1 VTSPPPVVRC
11 AVLGAGAIAQVAHL
25 PILSHAPG
33 VQPAGL
39 HDIQSRKARTIA
51 ERLGIPRVYG
61 PAEEIW
67 ADDTVDAVVIATP
80 SHLHETQVAEGL
92 RAGKFIFCEK
102 PLAVSSSQA
111 ERVLATPGAEN
122 RLMVG
127 MNQRFRA
134 DTAALRRQ
142 IAAGDLGDIRSLR
155 AGWLNHRVG
164 PSRRTWRHR
173 RSGAGGGALMDLGIQ
188 MLDLC
193 LWMVGYPT
201 PQRLVAHTQTRAGQE
216 VEDSAF
222 LMLSLEGGLVLD
234 MAVTWDLVSDRD
246 RQYLEVN
253 GSSGSAL
260 LPPLRVMRES
270 ETGVIDA
277 TPTTS
282 PDREN
287 LFTASY
293 REELARFIAA
303 VRGEKELRAPV
314 EHATLLRLIEAAY
327 TSAERGS
334 EVRL

>member
-1 VTSPPPVVRC
+1 MTSPPPVVRC

-33 VQPAGL
+33 VQLVGL

-61 PAEEIW
+61 SAEEIW

-80 SHLHETQVAEGL
+80 SQLHETQVAEGL

>member
-1 VTSPPPVVRC
+1 MTSAAPVVRC
-11 AVLGAGAIAQVAHL
+11 AVLGGGAIAQVAHL
-25 PILSHAPG
+25 PILSRAPG
-33 VQPAGL
+33 VELVGL
-39 HDIQSRKARTIA
+39 YDTQSRKARTIA
-51 ERLGIPRVYG
+51 ERLAIPRVYG
-61 PAEEIW
+61 AADEIW
-67 ADDTVDAVVIATP
+67 DDDSVDAVVIATP
-80 SHLHETQVAEGL
+80 SHLHETQVTDGL

-142 IAAGDLGDIRSLR
+142 VSAGELGTIRSMR
-155 AGWLNHRVG
+155 AGWSNHRVG

-201 PQRLVAHTQTRAGQE
+201 PQRLVAHTHSRPGQE

-222 LMLSLEGGLVLD
+222 LMLSLEGGLVMDL
-234 MAVTWDLVSDRD
+234 AVTWDLVSDRD
-246 RQYLEVN
+246 RQYLEIN
-253 GSSGSAL
+253 GSAGSAL
-260 LPPLRVMRES
+260 LPPLRVMKEGES
-270 ETGVIDA
+270 GVVDA
-277 TPTTS
+277 TPATAS
-282 PDREN
+282 GREN

-303 VRGEKELRAPV
+303 VRGEKELRAPA
-314 EHATLLRLIEAAY
+314 EHVTLLRLIEAAY
-327 TSAERGS
+327 ASAERGS

>member
-1 VTSPPPVVRC
+1 
-11 AVLGAGAIAQVAHL
+11 
-25 PILSHAPG
+25 
-33 VQPAGL
+33 
-39 HDIQSRKARTIA
+39 
-51 ERLGIPRVYG
+51 
-61 PAEEIW
+61 
-67 ADDTVDAVVIATP
+67 
-80 SHLHETQVAEGL
+80 
-92 RAGKFIFCEK
+92 
-102 PLAVSSSQA
+102 
-111 ERVLATPGAEN
+111 
-122 RLMVG
+122 
-127 MNQRFRA
+127 
-134 DTAALRRQ
+134 
-142 IAAGDLGDIRSLR
+142 
-155 AGWLNHRVG
+155 
-164 PSRRTWRHR
+164 
-173 RSGAGGGALMDLGIQ
+173 MDLGIQ